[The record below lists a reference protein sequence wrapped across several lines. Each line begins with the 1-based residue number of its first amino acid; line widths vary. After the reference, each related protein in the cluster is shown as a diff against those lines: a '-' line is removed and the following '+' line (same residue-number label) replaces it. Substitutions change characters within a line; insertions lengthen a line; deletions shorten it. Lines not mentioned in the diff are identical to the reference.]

1 MPQTDNETRILLA
14 LQAYKNDPK
23 LSLRR
28 AAKLHQVNY
37 STLLYRHDGVQ
48 ARANTIPK
56 TRKLSDIEEQNII
69 QFILDLDSRGFPLR
83 LRNVEEMANRLLAG
97 RDAPPVGESWARN
110 FVRRHN
116 ELETRFGREYYHQ
129 RAKCEDPITIRN
141 WFRLVQSTIA
151 KYGIQSD
158 DIYNFDE
165 ASFLMGMIESGMVVT
180 GSERR
185 AKPKLVQPEIRE
197 WITVIQ
203 AINAKGWAIPPV
215 IIITGQYHLA
225 CWYQESTL
233 PGDWAIMVAPNGCV
247 DNETSLEWIKHF
259 DQHTAKRSRGDHR
272 LLILDGHGS
281 HHSTDFEMYCEEN
294 NIITLCMPLHLSH
307 LLQPFDVGC
316 FDGLKKAYD
325 REMKHLI
332 RSSTPNVSKMEFFP
346 AFFAAF
352 QAAMTERNIKT
363 AFRRAGL
370 APFNPES
377 VVSKLGVQL
386 QTPTPVEEEAG
397 PSTPWISNT
406 TNAILRANSQ
416 SERPGRRIRRHH
428 SSSPESILKVVKSFS
443 KINEVVMREIARLRA
458 ENQDLRQENAILSRH
473 QRTKRTRVQK
483 RGVMT
488 REEGRQAIDQMDVD
502 VQAVAES
509 SGSGGQERSARPRER
524 CCGVCGKPGHNARTC
539 QVVPETSGEEC
550 SS

>member
-1 MPQTDNETRILLA
+1 
-14 LQAYKNDPK
+14 
-23 LSLRR
+23 
-28 AAKLHQVNY
+28 
-37 STLLYRHDGVQ
+37 
-48 ARANTIPK
+48 
-56 TRKLSDIEEQNII
+56 
-69 QFILDLDSRGFPLR
+69 
-83 LRNVEEMANRLLAG
+83 
-97 RDAPPVGESWARN
+97 
-110 FVRRHN
+110 
-116 ELETRFGREYYHQ
+116 
-129 RAKCEDPITIRN
+129 
-141 WFRLVQSTIA
+141 
-151 KYGIQSD
+151 
-158 DIYNFDE
+158 
-165 ASFLMGMIESGMVVT
+165 MGMIESGMVVT

-185 AKPKLVQPEIRE
+185 ARPKLVQPETRE

-203 AINAKGWAIPPV
+203 AINAEGWAIPPV
-215 IIITGQYHLA
+215 IMITGQYHLA
-225 CWYQESTL
+225 CWYRESTL
-233 PGDWAIMVAPNGCV
+233 PGDWAIMVAPNGCA

-259 DQHTAKRSRGDHR
+259 DQQTAKRSRGDHR
-272 LLILDGHGS
+272 LLILDGHES

-294 NIITLCMPLHLSH
+294 NIITLCMPHHLSH

-316 FDGLKKAYD
+316 FDRLKKAYD

-332 RSSTPNVSKMEFFP
+332 RSSTPNFSKMEFFP
-346 AFFAAF
+346 VFHAAF
-352 QAAMTERNIKT
+352 QGAMTENNIKT

-386 QTPTPVEEEAG
+386 RTPTPVEEEAG

-443 KINEVVMREIARLRA
+443 KINEVVMREIALLRA

-488 REEGRQAIDQMDVD
+488 GEEGRQAIDQMDVD

-524 CCGVCGKPGHNARTC
+524 CCGVCGKPRHNARTC
-539 QVVPETSGEEC
+539 QVVPETSGEEG